1 MIILPISICR
11 KMKPQ
16 VLIIVV
22 LSVALLFAVI
32 KIVASRNT
40 KQAGSV
46 ANAVIDNIMTR
57 TSIRSF
63 TDEAL
68 TDVLIETLLKAGM
81 AAPSAVNKQPWK
93 FVVVKNRSIM
103 KQIADSIGPSRPAAN
118 AACVIA
124 VCGDM
129 TKTLDGIGRANW
141 IHDCSA
147 ATENI
152 LLAAHAL
159 GLGAV
164 WMATYPYPDRMDK
177 VRALLNVPENEETLC
192 LIAIGYPAENPTPKD
207 KWKPEN
213 YRVIE

>member
-1 MIILPISICR
+1 
-11 KMKPQ
+11 MKPQ
-16 VLIIVV
+16 LIIAV
-22 LSVALLFAVI
+22 LAVALLFAVI
-32 KIVASRNT
+32 KIVT
-40 KQAGSV
+40 MKKTESV
-46 ANAVIDNIMTR
+46 DNGANVIINNIMTR

-68 TDVLIETLLKAGM
+68 NDEQIETILRAGM

-93 FVVVKNRSIM
+93 FVVVKNRA
-103 KQIADSIGPSRPAAN
+103 KLKEIADSIGPSRPAAS

-129 TKTLDGIGRANW
+129 TKTLDGIGRDFW

-164 WMATYPYPDRMDK
+164 WMGIFPDTDRVK
-177 VRALLNVPENEETLC
+177 TVRSILDIPETQEILS
-192 LIAIGYPAENPTPKD
+192 LVAIGHPAENPTPKD
-207 KWKPEN
+207 KWNPEN
-213 YRVIE
+213 YKVIE